1 MYNRYV
7 RNDNGVYQRVPT
19 AEWESSPDPPP
30 RRDPAGGGAEPPPRN
45 KRREPGGDRDQSR
58 ETAGDRSRDW
68 GPRREDPPPGR
79 EKQGLLSGLLG
90 KLKLDGIDSGDLL
103 LLAILFL
110 LFQEGEDEELLIALG
125 LLLIL

>member
-7 RNDNGVYQRVPT
+7 RNDDGVYERIPLRSGKCPPIRLPSGRP
-19 AEWESSPDPPP
+19 AAGRSRPRDPP
-30 RRDPAGGGAEPPPRN
+30 REDREPPR
-45 KRREPGGDRDQSR
+45 RDQSR

>member
-7 RNDNGVYQRVPT
+7 RNDDGVYERIPT
-19 AEWESSPDPPP
+19 PEREMPPDPPP
-30 RRDPAGGGAEPPPRN
+30 QREAGGGPEPPRDPPRED
-45 KRREPGGDRDQSR
+45 REPPHRDQSR

-79 EKQGLLSGLLG
+79 EKQSLLSGLLG

>member
-7 RNDNGVYQRVPT
+7 RNDDGVYERIPT
-19 AEWESSPDPPP
+19 SEREMPPDPPP
-30 RRDPAGGGAEPPPRN
+30 QRKAGGGPEPPRDPPRED
-45 KRREPGGDRDQSR
+45 REPPHRDQSR

-68 GPRREDPPPGR
+68 GPRREAPPLGR

>member
-1 MYNRYV
+1 MSASLLRSGKCPPIRLPSGRPAAGRSRPATRPGRTGNRPI
-7 RNDNGVYQRVPT
+7 GT
-19 AEWESSPDPPP
+19 SPG
-30 RRDPAGGGAEPPPRN
+30 RRR
-45 KRREPGGDRDQSR
+45 
-58 ETAGDRSRDW
+58 GDRSRDW

>member
-1 MYNRYV
+1 M
-7 RNDNGVYQRVPT
+7 P
-19 AEWESSPDPPP
+19 PDPPP
-30 RRDPAGGGAEPPPRN
+30 QRKAVGGPEPPRDPPREDREPPH
-45 KRREPGGDRDQSR
+45 RDQSR

-79 EKQGLLSGLLG
+79 EKQSLLSGLLG

>member
-19 AEWESSPDPPP
+19 AEWESPPDPPP
-30 RRDPAGGGAEPPPRN
+30 RRDPAGVGAEPPPRAE
-45 KRREPGGDRDQSR
+45 RREPEREGPDREAEAR
-58 ETAGDRSRDW
+58 GNAR
-68 GPRREDPPPGR
+68 RREDPPPPPGGG

-103 LLAILFL
+103 LLAVLFL
-110 LFQEGEDEELLIALG
+110 LFQEGADEELLIALG
-125 LLLIL
+125 LLFIL